1 MWLMWENYV
10 KKKKRKDNHGIREK
24 LNNKIFFSL
33 GQSGITK
40 NTTQSVNFVLKKK
53 WLLIGY
59 KFSLRDDGNILELS
73 VISVPFYK

>member
-1 MWLMWENYV
+1 MLK

-53 WLLIGY
+53 
-59 KFSLRDDGNILELS
+59 
-73 VISVPFYK
+73 